1 MAVHYFDPNGVDSLR
16 DNGYRDT
23 AMALSE
29 IIDNSIQADATKIE
43 ILLLE
48 KLSKTGK
55 RESLVNEIVIADN
68 GTGMDKATLE
78 TSLRFGGGTRH
89 GAKKGLGKF
98 GMGLPNSS
106 ASQCPRFEVYSW
118 KNLSTI
124 NYNYFDFKEI
134 KDNQS
139 EFLPEVQQTEIPKHI
154 SDILKPQFPH
164 GTIVRWVN
172 CDRLVMRRSNKLV
185 PHIVWPI
192 GRIFRYFINEQK
204 VEIKI
209 RVFQDNGHALSEVFP
224 LEKIVKAVDPL
235 FLMTDTQLPGSFN
248 DKATNDFWED
258 GEYQFPDPN
267 GNKESK
273 ALFAKIG
280 ESVKVKFSIVKPD
293 IKRSQGGSN
302 TESGLGRI
310 YREFQGLSIVRENR
324 EIKLADFGFI
334 TDVSNPTNRW
344 WKVEINFEPSFDSYF
359 GLDNTKQNVH
369 AFKRIDDKDLLER
382 TENDIQLD
390 FICELSEFIESQ
402 IKEMMKK
409 IEKMDAGTRGGPGLP
424 GTAGG
429 GTSPGTGTPDPDVSG
444 PFPAGAVV
452 VPLSDPEPEGEEDIP
467 ETNKEREE
475 LKKWLLLRYPEYAED
490 EMKLNLSIDWFFA
503 TDYNQV
509 VVFLQLGAAEFYNYK
524 PIGHRTIIEI
534 NTEHDFYLEFIRP
547 LFVEGDINKID
558 PILLL
563 FGAMVEAEKDL
574 VSYQQYISRF
584 RSLFAVKLNQFIL
597 DWKEKK

>member
-23 AMALSE
+23 AMALAE

-68 GTGMDKATLE
+68 GSGMDKATLE

-89 GAKKGLGKF
+89 AAKKGLGKF

-118 KNLSTI
+118 KNPTI
-124 NYNYFDFKEI
+124 VNYNYFDFKEI
-134 KDNQS
+134 KENQS
-139 EFLPEVQQTEIPKHI
+139 EFLPEVQETIIPKHI

-164 GTIVRWVN
+164 GTVVRWMN

-185 PHIVWPI
+185 PHIIWPL

-209 RVFQDNGHALSEVFP
+209 RVFQDNGHTLSEVFP

-248 DKATNDFWED
+248 DKATSDFWEG
-258 GEYQFPDPN
+258 GEYLFPDPN
-267 GNKESK
+267 GNKENK
-273 ALFAKIG
+273 ALHAKIG
-280 ESVKVKFSIVKPD
+280 ESVKVKFSVVKPD
-293 IKRSQGGSN
+293 IKKTQGSAN

-324 EIKLADFGFI
+324 EIKLGDFGFI
-334 TDVSNPTNRW
+334 TDVSNPRNRW
-344 WKVEINFEPSFDSYF
+344 WKVEVNFEPSFDGYF

-369 AFKRIDDKDLLER
+369 AFKRIEDKDLLER
-382 TENDIQLD
+382 TEDDVQLD

-402 IKEMMKK
+402 IREMMKN
-409 IEKMDAGTRGGPGLP
+409 IEKMDAGTRGGPGV
-424 GTAGG
+424 GGG
-429 GTSPGTGTPDPDVSG
+429 GTPPGPGGTPDPGESG

-452 VPLSDPEPEGEEDIP
+452 VPLPEPAPEGEDDEP

-475 LKKWLLLRYPEYAED
+475 LKKWLLLRYPEYAGD
-490 EMKLNLSIDWFFA
+490 EMKLNLSVDWFFA

-547 LFVEGDINKID
+547 LFVEGDLNKID